1 MTAAT
6 FALASFLAAANVV
19 RVTFSRLCAGRCGT
33 LYADRATL
41 LTLFGGRGGY
51 GDGEKVTEEWY
62 FETPDGP
69 VGVWD
74 YWYNAPGEW
83 SIAGSPEACAAFVAL
98 FDGVE
103 GVRAA
108 MNGRERARV
117 NLAALGFNV

>member
-51 GDGEKVTEEWY
+51 GDGEKVTEEWLRPRRARRGG
-62 FETPDGP
+62 TTGTTLP
-69 VGVWD
+69 GVVD
-74 YWYNAPGEW
+74 RREPG
-83 SIAGSPEACAAFVAL
+83 
-98 FDGVE
+98 
-103 GVRAA
+103 GVRGLRRALRRRR
-108 MNGRERARV
+108 GRAPR
-117 NLAALGFNV
+117 